1 MSENRNEDSR
11 SVRGIF
17 DPESPDNT
25 ASAEKMNE
33 YIRVSTPRAWIVFAA
48 LALILG
54 GLLFWGLFGRIPV
67 NRSFTGIA
75 VISDYTDYA
84 SFETALGD
92 TEYLVDQVI
101 CLPEAMDISPME
113 LEGSEAIITFHDGR
127 RVKAAGV
134 HVNPNVLDDEDV
146 DQLLQSLDVDTAWT
160 MYQMGGGVYH
170 YLVKIDL
177 AEKIS
182 YLYWTDTC
190 NVEAVVDQVQPIS
203 FLFN

>member
-1 MSENRNEDSR
+1 
-11 SVRGIF
+11 
-17 DPESPDNT
+17 
-25 ASAEKMNE
+25 
-33 YIRVSTPRAWIVFAA
+33 
-48 LALILG
+48 
-54 GLLFWGLFGRIPV
+54 V

-75 VISDYTDYA
+75 VISNYTDYA
-84 SFETALGD
+84 TFEAELKD

-113 LEGSEAIITFHDGR
+113 LEAAEAIVTFHDGR
-127 RVKAAGV
+127 KVRAAGV

-146 DQLLQSLDVDTAWT
+146 DRLLQSLDVDTAWT
-160 MYQMGGGVYH
+160 MYRMGGGTYH

-177 AEKIS
+177 AETVS

-190 NVEAVVDQVQPIS
+190 DIEVVVDQVQPIS